1 MARQPRMIVPGLDS
15 QVEDSAISE
24 SEAYPPP
31 ANPDPA
37 EPEVGDVG
45 ELADSRFTEF
55 SWSIYRLRS
64 TEEVTRNPQAGPRSL
79 VTRRVGPIDI
89 LEIQREFGGG
99 IYEFWAYLDQND
111 GAGKRLRFKR
121 VYAVDGP
128 RRDVTQPVT
137 LPAPASTAADAQL
150 AAVLN
155 GILRTLERMDTRAAV
170 APAAVAAA
178 APVMQPFPFAELVQ
192 LSKLISDKA
201 TPALA
206 GASITEMMG
215 LVTQGIE
222 LGKSTQPGAEQS
234 TMAVVL
240 EKLAPSLERLAATL
254 LSRRPAPPPQRR
266 PAGGPVPSSAQ
277 VVNEPEPIEPQ
288 TDDQT
293 RMAAA
298 VDALARAVIEQTPPD
313 DFAFVLEH
321 SLSREQVAMLRLGS
335 TEQIMGQLADSGAT
349 LKYPILATEA
359 AAPYLD
365 SVLTELRAPAPEEDG
380 G

>member
-1 MARQPRMIVPGLDS
+1 MARPPRMIVPGLDS
-15 QVEDSAISE
+15 QVEDSAFSE
-24 SEAYPPP
+24 VEAYPPP
-31 ANPDPA
+31 ANPSPP
-37 EPEVGDVG
+37 EPELGDVA
-45 ELADSRFTEF
+45 ELADSRYTEF
-55 SWSIYRLRS
+55 SWSIYRLRGNDEIS
-64 TEEVTRNPQAGPRSL
+64 RNPQAGPRAL
-79 VTRRVGPIDI
+79 VTKRVGPIDI

-99 IYEFWAYLDQND
+99 IFEFWAYLDEND
-111 GAGKRLRFKR
+111 GRGKRLKFRR

-128 RRDVTQPVT
+128 RKDVIQSVTQS
-137 LPAPASTAADAQL
+137 APATAADPQL
-150 AAVLN
+150 AAVLS
-155 GILRTLERMDTRAAV
+155 GMLRTLDRLDARASV
-170 APAAVAAA
+170 APAPTSP
-178 APVMQPFPFAELVQ
+178 APTMQPFPFAELVQ

-234 TMAVVL
+234 TVAVVL

-266 PAGGPVPSSAQ
+266 PAGGPVASTAQ
-277 VVNEPEPIEPQ
+277 VVNEPEPAPGPS
-288 TDDQT
+288 DDET

-298 VDALARAVIEQTPPD
+298 VDSLARAVIEQTPTD

-335 TEQIMGQLADSGAT
+335 TDQIMGQLSESGA
-349 LKYPILATEA
+349 LAKYPILATEA

-365 SVLTELRAPAPEEDG
+365 SVLAELRAPADDETG
-380 G
+380 Q